1 MTLFTALVATVA
13 ILNATANS
21 VTDCSKGTSVFKFTG
36 GSLLPDPVI
45 PGQDSSITLNAIFP
59 DGTNIDA
66 GTAKYSFSFNG
77 IPFSPTVTDLCD
89 SIVCPLAAGAHD
101 GTSWFLFPTGVTGKI
116 ITKVTWQDSDGNQ
129 LLCISYSVKATG
141 ELILRRGR
149 GRGRGR
155 KGSP

>member
-77 IPFSPTVTDLCD
+77 IPFSPTTEDLCSD
-89 SIVCPLAAGAHD
+89 VACPLLPGPYTNTT
-101 GTSWFLFPTGVTGKI
+101 TSVFPSGVSGKVNTRIEWF
-116 ITKVTWQDSDGNQ
+116 DNANNR
-129 LLCISYSVKATG
+129 LLCADVTAKV
-141 ELILRRGR
+141 
-149 GRGRGR
+149 
-155 KGSP
+155 